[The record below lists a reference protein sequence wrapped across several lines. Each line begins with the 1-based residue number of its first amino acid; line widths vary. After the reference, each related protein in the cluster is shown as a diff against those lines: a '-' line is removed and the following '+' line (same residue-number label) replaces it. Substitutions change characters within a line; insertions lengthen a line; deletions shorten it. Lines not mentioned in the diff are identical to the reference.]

1 MTSEIPRW
9 LQIAREIQ
17 AIGQTGLH
25 FSETDYHR
33 QRYGRLLELAAEIVQ
48 EKTGLEREPLALDF
62 SRQPGYA
69 TPKVDVRGA
78 IVREGRVLLVQE
90 RTDQLWCLPGGWAD
104 VGESPSEMVVREVWE
119 ESGFRV
125 RANRLVGVF
134 DANRQGGPLQFFHAY
149 KLLFMCEIVEGEA
162 RPSDETQAVQFFARD
177 QIPPLSLQRT
187 AARHLEAVWNFAED
201 PSTVPVFD

>member
-17 AIGQTGLH
+17 ALGQTGLH

-48 EKTGLEREPLALDF
+48 EKTGLEREPMALDF

-78 IVREGRVLLVQE
+78 IVQEGRVLLVQE

-201 PSTVPVFD
+201 PSAVPVFD